1 MATHTDR
8 KTRPGRGAQQRER
21 AAQTDHWLKPRSP
34 RRQFPNYELGDPD
47 IVGLAEARTN
57 TVARIYHKGHE
68 QAWDGR
74 AVLDELVAK
83 HGGINFPADKKDAFA
98 RVASVLL
105 WGELA
110 AWSISADLA
119 VKLEDT
125 PAKMA
130 ASSQVFDE
138 ARHFYV
144 LRDYMWRAGINV
156 AHLGGWS
163 RRLLVELL
171 ETENLLYKV
180 VGMQLLVESTAVVM
194 FRTIADAKLEPV
206 LSELL
211 YYFERDEARHVG
223 LGVLTLPEV
232 LAGLSES
239 EARRLWWFQ
248 TRMNLE
254 MTLGGI
260 TLRHA
265 FDQLGIDQAEM
276 NLQGFKYHAEIVRRM
291 RRDHGDTS
299 RESTAT
305 KGLFKISR
313 KVQDG
318 FQEFFFP
325 TKPRSPL
332 QSKMFDAL
340 VAFAETSDRWLRTR
354 DAKLAITP

>member
-1 MATHTDR
+1 MATLTER
-8 KTRPGRGAQQRER
+8 WLRPR
-21 AAQTDHWLKPRSP
+21 TPRT
-34 RRQFPNYELGDPD
+34 QFPPYDFGDPS
-47 IVGLAEARTN
+47 IVGLAEARTS

-74 AVLDELVAK
+74 TTLDELSAK
-83 HGGINFPADKKDAFA
+83 HGGIHFPEDKKEAFA

-144 LRDYMWRAGINV
+144 LRDYLWRAGIPV
-156 AHLGGWS
+156 KRLGGWS

-171 ETENLLYKV
+171 ETENLMHKV

-194 FRTIADAKLEPV
+194 FRMIAEAKLEPV
-206 LSELL
+206 LTELL

-223 LGVLTLPEV
+223 LGVLTLPDV
-232 LAGLSES
+232 LSGLTERD
-239 EARRLWWFQ
+239 ALRLWWFQ

-254 MTLGGI
+254 MTFGGI

-265 FDQLGIDQAEM
+265 FDDLGIDQGEM
-276 NLQGFKYHAEIVRRM
+276 NLQGFKYHREILRRM
-291 RRDHGDTS
+291 RAEKPGTGADAAS
-299 RESTAT
+299 I
-305 KGLFKISR
+305 KGLFQISR
-313 KVQDG
+313 KGQDA

-325 TKPRSPL
+325 TRPRSAVS
-332 QSKMFDAL
+332 SKIFDTL
-340 VAFAETSDRWLRTR
+340 VTVAEKTDRWLRER
-354 DAKLAITP
+354 SPV

>member
-1 MATHTDR
+1 MATLTER
-8 KTRPGRGAQQRER
+8 WLRPR
-21 AAQTDHWLKPRSP
+21 TPRT
-34 RRQFPNYELGDPD
+34 QFPPYDFGDPS
-47 IVGLAEARTN
+47 IVGLAEARTS

-74 AVLDELVAK
+74 TVLDELSAK
-83 HGGINFPADKKDAFA
+83 HGGIHFPEAKKEAFA

-144 LRDYMWRAGINV
+144 LRDYLWRAGIPV
-156 AHLGGWS
+156 KRLGGWS

-171 ETENLLYKV
+171 ETENLMHKV

-194 FRTIADAKLEPV
+194 FRMIAEAKLEPV
-206 LSELL
+206 LTELL

-223 LGVLTLPEV
+223 LGVLTLPDV
-232 LAGLSES
+232 LSGLSERD
-239 EARRLWWFQ
+239 ALRLWWFQ

-254 MTLGGI
+254 MTFGGI

-265 FDQLGIDQAEM
+265 FDDLGIDQAEM
-276 NLQGFKYHAEIVRRM
+276 NMQGFKYHREILRRM
-291 RRDHGDTS
+291 RAEKPGTGAD
-299 RESTAT
+299 AAAI

-313 KVQDG
+313 KGQDA

-325 TKPRSPL
+325 TKPRSPVA
-332 QSKMFDAL
+332 SKIFDTL
-340 VAFAETSDRWLRTR
+340 VNVAETTDRWLRDR
-354 DAKLAITP
+354 API

>member
-1 MATHTDR
+1 MATLTER
-8 KTRPGRGAQQRER
+8 WLRPR
-21 AAQTDHWLKPRSP
+21 TPRT
-34 RRQFPNYELGDPD
+34 QFPPYDLGDAD
-47 IVGLAEARTN
+47 IVGLAQARTN

-74 AVLDELVAK
+74 TVLDELVAK
-83 HGGINFPADKKDAFA
+83 HGGIQFPEDKKEAFS
-98 RVASVLL
+98 RIASVLL

-119 VKLEDT
+119 LKLEDT

-144 LRDYMWRAGINV
+144 LRDYMWRAGIPI
-156 AHLGGWS
+156 AKLGGWS

-180 VGMQLLVESTAVVM
+180 VGMQLLVESTAVVL
-194 FRTIADAKLEPV
+194 FRMIAEAKLEPV

-232 LAGLSES
+232 LAGLSEGD
-239 EARRLWWFQ
+239 AWKLWWFQ

-254 MTLGGI
+254 MTMGGI

-265 FDQLGIDQAEM
+265 FDTLGIDQAEM
-276 NLQGFKYHAEIVRRM
+276 NMQGFKYHREIMRRM
-291 RRDHGDTS
+291 RREGAAEEGKGADAKS
-299 RESTAT
+299 VR
-305 KGLFKISR
+305 GLFKISR
-313 KVQDG
+313 KGQDA

-325 TKPRSPL
+325 TKPRSAA
-332 QSKMFDAL
+332 QTKMFDAI
-340 VAFAETSDRWLRTR
+340 VTFAEKTDRWLRAR
-354 DAKLAITP
+354 APA

>member
-1 MATHTDR
+1 MATLTER
-8 KTRPGRGAQQRER
+8 WLRPR
-21 AAQTDHWLKPRSP
+21 TPRT
-34 RRQFPNYELGDPD
+34 QFPPYEVGDPEL
-47 IVGLAEARTN
+47 VGLAEARTN

-83 HGGINFPADKKDAFA
+83 HGGIRFPEDKKAAFG

-119 VKLEDT
+119 LSLEDT

-144 LRDYMWRAGINV
+144 LREYMWRAGV
-156 AHLGGWS
+156 PVERLGGWS
-163 RRLLVELL
+163 RQLLLELL
-171 ETENLLYKV
+171 ETDNLLYKV

-194 FRTIADAKLEPV
+194 FRAIAEARLEPV

-232 LAGLSES
+232 LSGLSERD
-239 EARRLWWFQ
+239 ALRLWWFQ

-254 MTLGGI
+254 MMLGGI
-260 TLRHA
+260 TLMQA
-265 FDQLGIDQAEM
+265 FDELGIDQAEM
-276 NLQGFKYHAEIVRRM
+276 NLQGFKYHREVLRRM
-291 RRDHGDTS
+291 RRDHGETDKGADA
-299 RESTAT
+299 RAVR
-305 KGLFKISR
+305 GLFKIS
-313 KVQDG
+313 KKGQDA

-325 TKPRSPL
+325 TKPRSPVNARV
-332 QSKMFDAL
+332 FDAVVSL
-340 VAFAETSDRWLRTR
+340 AKTTDRWLRAR
-354 DAKLAITP
+354 APA

>member
-1 MATHTDR
+1 MATLTER
-8 KTRPGRGAQQRER
+8 WLRPKR
-21 AAQTDHWLKPRSP
+21 PRT
-34 RRQFPNYELGDPD
+34 QFPPYEYGDPG
-47 IVGLAEARTN
+47 IVGLAQARTD

-74 AVLDELVAK
+74 AVLDELIEK
-83 HGGINFPADKKDAFA
+83 HGGIRFPASAEKREAFA
-98 RVASVLL
+98 AVASVLL

-144 LRDYMWRAGINV
+144 LRDYLWRAGVPI
-156 AHLGGWS
+156 AKLGGWS

-194 FRTIADAKLEPV
+194 FRNIAAARIEPV
-206 LSELL
+206 LTELL

-232 LAGLSES
+232 LEGLSDR
-239 EARRLWWFQ
+239 EALALWWFQ
-248 TRMNLE
+248 TKMQLE
-254 MTLGGI
+254 MIGGGFTINPALAALGM
-260 TLRHA
+260 
-265 FDQLGIDQAEM
+265 DPAEM
-276 NLQGFKYHAEIVRRM
+276 NLESFRYHNEILRRM
-291 RRDHGDTS
+291 KNTRPGKGADQKS
-299 RESTAT
+299 I
-305 KGLFKISR
+305 KGLFKMSR
-313 KVQDG
+313 AGQDR
-318 FQEFFFP
+318 FQELFFP
-325 TKPRSPL
+325 TRPPTPARRALRS
-332 QSKMFDAL
+332 AIEA
-340 VAFAETSDRWLRTR
+340 VAVRADRWLARR
-354 DAKLAITP
+354 APA